1 MVTMA
6 ISIGTN
12 QHKVCRCNRQYACVC
27 PAINMAK
34 ELANQI
40 VKGRIGLSL
49 ASFSLYSERGERL
62 VYNQEK

>member
-1 MVTMA
+1 
-6 ISIGTN
+6 
-12 QHKVCRCNRQYACVC
+12 
-27 PAINMAK
+27 MAK